1 MHFTTRSIYRLH
13 GSLRPFFLFPMFK
26 ATQKWIILNTFFY
39 SEKSESFHRKTYM
52 FSIYTLSDLGDSS
65 NLIGSLFQLRA
76 RPWI

>member
-1 MHFTTRSIYRLH
+1 MHFATRSIYRLH
-13 GSLRPFFLFPMFK
+13 GSLRPFFLLPMFK

-65 NLIGSLFQLRA
+65 YLIGSLFQLRA
-76 RPWI
+76 RRWI